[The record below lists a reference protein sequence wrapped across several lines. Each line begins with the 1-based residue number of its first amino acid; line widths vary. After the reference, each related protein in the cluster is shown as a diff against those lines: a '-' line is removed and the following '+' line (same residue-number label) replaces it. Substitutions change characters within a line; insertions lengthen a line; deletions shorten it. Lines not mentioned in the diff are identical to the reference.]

1 MDQSEDS
8 RPKVVLPAP
17 GFDQLG
23 EVEVDGVKLRG
34 TFHDV
39 QVSGSVAKRRFL
51 SELFMKICYVETFL
65 AIKFITTSQS
75 PLLTIRSLNDVRQV
89 GLPGRL
95 RLREASSSE
104 SLTSADSEVWTRAQL
119 ACPLHRLLSITP
131 IYHLLFLIHV
141 DLLWRELQTL
151 ENSLVLG
158 FL

>member
-1 MDQSEDS
+1 MEQSEDR
-8 RPKVVLPAP
+8 RPKVVLPAL
-17 GFDQLG
+17 GFDQSG

-34 TFHDV
+34 TFHV

-65 AIKFITTSQS
+65 AVEFITTSQS
-75 PLLTIRSLNDVRQV
+75 PLLTIRSLNDVIQV
-89 GLPGRL
+89 GLPGCL
-95 RLREASSSE
+95 WLREASSSE
-104 SLTSADSEVWTRAQL
+104 SPTSADSEVWPRAQL

-151 ENSLVLG
+151 ENCLVLG